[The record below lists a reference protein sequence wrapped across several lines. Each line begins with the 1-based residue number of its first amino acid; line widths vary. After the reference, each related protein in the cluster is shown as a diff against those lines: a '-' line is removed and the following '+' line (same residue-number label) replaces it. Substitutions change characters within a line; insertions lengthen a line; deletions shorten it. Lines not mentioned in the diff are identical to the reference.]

1 MVTGEAFDPGA
12 DALGEAKA
20 YLRMAGSEEDALA
33 ARLLRAAG
41 ELCEQFTGKVLL
53 AREFQETVAASA
65 AWQRLRRSPVQ
76 AITAV
81 EGLRPGGLAA
91 ALPADAYAID
101 IDGRGDG
108 WIRVTAAGEATRVR
122 VTYGAGLAAEWS
134 GAPEALR
141 QGIVRLAAH
150 FYSHRDQEAG
160 GPPPAAVTALWRP
173 WRRLGL
179 RFR

>member
-1 MVTGEAFDPGA
+1 MVTGEAFDLGA

-20 YLRMAGSEEDALA
+20 YLRMVGSDEDALA
-33 ARLLRAAG
+33 ARLLRSAG
-41 ELCEQFTGKVLL
+41 EHCEQFIGKVLL
-53 AREFQETVAASA
+53 AGLFQETVPASA

-81 EGLRPGGLAA
+81 EALRPDGLAA
-91 ALPADAYAID
+91 ALPADGYAID
-101 IDGRGDG
+101 IDARGEG
-108 WIRVTAAGEATRVR
+108 WIRVTAAGDATRVR
-122 VTYGAGLAAEWS
+122 VSYGAGLAPQWS

-150 FYSHRDQEAG
+150 FYTHRDEAEG
-160 GPPPAAVTALWRP
+160 GAPPAAVSALWRP